1 VILLSGGFSGLIHFQ
16 IKSKFVTDCLQ
27 RVVLGSHGNLPSF
40 TTTFQQSIGCKTPTN
55 FRQSVESQFAC
66 GLNPG
71 FTLKLDGPLDGRKIN
86 EKNKVSQMGQ
96 ATPKNIFFKFVI
108 AEFNGNLQS
117 RTDCNRHRE

>member
-1 VILLSGGFSGLIHFQ
+1 M
-16 IKSKFVTDCLQ
+16 
-27 RVVLGSHGNLPSF
+27 
-40 TTTFQQSIGCKTPTN
+40 
-55 FRQSVESQFAC
+55 ESQFAC

-71 FTLKLDGPLDGRKIN
+71 FTLKLDGPLDGPLDGRKIN

-96 ATPKNIFFKFVI
+96 ATPKIIFFNFVI